1 MALLAWS
8 YCSSVLLPVWDL
20 FLHQSYAKGWMRTPE
35 YCLQWDSTAW
45 CWDKHD
51 ASHTWMDSLTLRLCV
66 WLISFLNWGPVYGTF
81 AGMNKVRQLKPLM
94 LGWNLPF
101 GHRSPASRKC
111 FTGLFRRKEEALQ
124 YSRDPK
130 EGWPC
135 WVAGFF
141 FAFAMSLLDCFCIT
155 DKERNP
161 GVWWQNKSWVKT
173 HKHFHS
179 CCETTCCTFSS
190 RQFLAWGWYAPQVLF
205 NIILCYSCFCWFV

>member
-1 MALLAWS
+1 MFVWRQQSIFISCWFKPNSSLVHYKRTVVVIRMALLAWS

-35 YCLQWDSTAW
+35 YCLQWDSTAR

-51 ASHTWMDSLTLRLCV
+51 ASHTWMDSLTLRLRVC
-66 WLISFLNWGPVYGTF
+66 LISFLNWGPVYGTF
-81 AGMNKVRQLKPLM
+81 AGMNRVRQLKPLM

-111 FTGLFRRKEEALQ
+111 LTGLFRRKEEALQ

-135 WVAGFF
+135 WVAVFF
-141 FAFAMSLLDCFCIT
+141 CLCNVPARLLLYY
-155 DKERNP
+155 R
-161 GVWWQNKSWVKT
+161 
-173 HKHFHS
+173 
-179 CCETTCCTFSS
+179 
-190 RQFLAWGWYAPQVLF
+190 
-205 NIILCYSCFCWFV
+205 